1 MTQKVS
7 DAVAAALRGYRFP
20 VAVESDLQLA
30 IESVLSSAGVGRV
43 RREYELGRAHGR
55 IDFYLPDI
63 RCGVELKCEGS
74 PASVR
79 RQLMRYATSAEI
91 DALVLV
97 TTRARLAASLDVLNG
112 KPVAVVATQE
122 GCF

>member
-1 MTQKVS
+1 VVRAC

-30 IESVLSSAGVGRV
+30 IEVVLAGADVGAV

-55 IDFYLPDI
+55 IDFYLPNL
-63 RCGVELKCEGS
+63 RCGVELKCDGS

-79 RQLMRYATSAEI
+79 RQLMRYAMSDEI
-91 DALVLV
+91 DGLVLV
-97 TTRARLAASLDVLNG
+97 TTRGRLGEQPDTLNG